1 MFVAADAGMN
11 DTLRIVVVAPDLA
24 ITNPDDQHAAR
35 LAARSRMLRIGLL
48 ENNYNLVAAI
58 PADTFLAE
66 RLAQLQP
73 DLIIVDSESEA
84 RDALEHV
91 VLATREAP
99 RPIVMFTNDEDT
111 THVKDAVAAGVC
123 AYIVA
128 GLAPQRIRPILDV
141 AMARF
146 AHEQA
151 LRAEL
156 ADARTELQD
165 RKTIDRAKGLL
176 MQRQGLSEQAA
187 YEKLRKTAMD
197 KGLKLGEVARRML
210 DMVDLLGCNSNG
222 RLEPLAVLWLV
233 QPALRARHLRTS
245 GADHRD
251 SHGTAETP
259 CGLCL
264 AACLCIPGIA
274 TCPAWRARWSLLL
287 RRWRWVAA
295 TPLAPCRRPAAART
309 HKPAAH
315 GLLKEPKMLDLL
327 ITHASLPDG
336 RCDMSVA
343 VQGRIVEVAPGLH
356 APAHETVDAQGQLL
370 SPPFCDPHFH
380 MDATLSYG
388 LPRVNHSGTLLEG
401 IALGANSSRC

>member
-1 MFVAADAGMN
+1 MN

-48 ENNYNLVAAI
+48 ENNYNLAAAI

-210 DMVDLLGCNSNG
+210 DMVDLLG
-222 RLEPLAVLWLV
+222 
-233 QPALRARHLRTS
+233 
-245 GADHRD
+245 
-251 SHGTAETP
+251 
-259 CGLCL
+259 
-264 AACLCIPGIA
+264 
-274 TCPAWRARWSLLL
+274 
-287 RRWRWVAA
+287 
-295 TPLAPCRRPAAART
+295 
-309 HKPAAH
+309 
-315 GLLKEPKMLDLL
+315 
-327 ITHASLPDG
+327 
-336 RCDMSVA
+336 
-343 VQGRIVEVAPGLH
+343 
-356 APAHETVDAQGQLL
+356 
-370 SPPFCDPHFH
+370 
-380 MDATLSYG
+380 
-388 LPRVNHSGTLLEG
+388 
-401 IALGANSSRC
+401 